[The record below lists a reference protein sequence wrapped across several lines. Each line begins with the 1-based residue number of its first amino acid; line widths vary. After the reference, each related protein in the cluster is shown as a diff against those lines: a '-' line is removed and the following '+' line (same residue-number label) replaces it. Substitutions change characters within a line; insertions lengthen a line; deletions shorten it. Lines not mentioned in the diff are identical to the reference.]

1 MADVKENKI
10 ESAVAN
16 VEHTEGFPE
25 EIQKALNDIP
35 PDSRREL
42 VALFSY
48 QQSVLRSPES
58 EVAKKVTSEHI
69 TAMIAN
75 DSKAMDYQHEDEKQ
89 KKLMIFGLITLAAIL
104 VCSADG
110 FTYR

>member
-1 MADVKENKI
+1 MADVKENKS

-42 VALFSY
+42 VAFSPI
-48 QQSVLRSPES
+48 SNR
-58 EVAKKVTSEHI
+58 
-69 TAMIAN
+69 
-75 DSKAMDYQHEDEKQ
+75 
-89 KKLMIFGLITLAAIL
+89 F
-104 VCSADG
+104 
-110 FTYR
+110 